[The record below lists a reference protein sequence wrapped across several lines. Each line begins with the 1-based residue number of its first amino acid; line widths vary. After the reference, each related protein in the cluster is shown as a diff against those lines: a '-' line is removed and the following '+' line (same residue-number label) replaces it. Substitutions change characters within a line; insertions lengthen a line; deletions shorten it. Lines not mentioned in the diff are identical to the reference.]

1 MNRIDQLLTQI
12 GNGLQIALGPS
23 PAHSRRTPAVS
34 EDKLSNDTDK
44 RHAAGLMR
52 INHTGE
58 VCAQALYS
66 GQAFASR
73 NPDIQS
79 RMQQAADEELDHL
92 AWCSQRL
99 EELGSQP
106 SRLNLVWYCGS
117 WLMGAT
123 AGLAGDSWN
132 LGFLEETE
140 RQVEAH
146 LGQHMDKLPA
156 ADNRSREIVAQM
168 KLDEAQHAEMA
179 RESGAS
185 QLPESVKSA
194 MAFSANIMKQIA
206 YRI

>member
-1 MNRIDQLLTQI
+1 MNRIDRLLTQI

-23 PAHSRRTPAVS
+23 PAHSRPNPAVTP
-34 EDKLSNDTDK
+34 EQLDNDTDK

-66 GQAFASR
+66 GQAFTSS
-73 NPDIQS
+73 NPSIQAKL
-79 RMQQAADEELDHL
+79 QQAADEELDHL

-99 EELGSQP
+99 NELGSQP
-106 SRLNLVWYCGS
+106 SHLNLLWYSGS
-117 WLMGAT
+117 WLMGAV
-123 AGLAGDSWN
+123 AGLAGDRWN

-146 LGQHMDKLPA
+146 LHDHLDKLPA
-156 ADNRSREIVAQM
+156 ADQRSREIVTQM
-168 KLDEAQHAEMA
+168 KVDEAQHAEMA
-179 RESGAS
+179 SQSGAS
-185 QLPESVKSA
+185 PLPETVKSA
-194 MAFSANIMKQIA
+194 MAFTAGIMKQLA